1 MAQPVTVY
9 GLRLN
14 GLKVEVDL
22 FDRFLPFN
30 PGADAA
36 DSRLVAERLGQFAR
50 FVTCAA
56 SPESEDR
63 ATFTQPFGLWS
74 IPAPY
79 EQIGKVGVPKPIS
92 LQLITLPAF
101 EELVG

>member
-30 PGADAA
+30 PGADWAY
-36 DSRLVAERLGQFAR
+36 LGHIAERLGQFAR
-50 FVTCAA
+50 FSAA
-56 SPESEDR
+56 T
-63 ATFTQPFGLWS
+63 A
-74 IPAPY
+74 
-79 EQIGKVGVPKPIS
+79 VPM
-92 LQLITLPAF
+92 A
-101 EELVG
+101 